1 MKVQITA
8 TAPTSYQTTSLRHF
22 GMGCNANGNG
32 SYSASMTFDTLKEAK
47 EYLATRAEC
56 YFEETKELRE
66 AKRDIRMYG
75 VLRLDAVSA
84 SIEKIEC

>member
-1 MKVQITA
+1 MKVKITA

-32 SYSASMTFDTLKEAK
+32 SYSASMTFDTMKDAK
-47 EYLATRAEC
+47 EYLVSRAEN
-56 YFEETKELRE
+56 YFEEEKQTKK
-66 AKRDIRMYG
+66 AIRDIRNYG

-84 SIEKIEC
+84 TITKSI

>member
-1 MKVQITA
+1 MKVQISA

-32 SYSASMTFDTLKEAK
+32 SYSASMTFDTMKEAK
-47 EYLATRAEC
+47 EYLTSRAEY
-56 YFEETKELRE
+56 YFEEAKELKE
-66 AKRDIRMYG
+66 AKREIRLYG

-84 SIEKIEC
+84 SIEKIKH